1 MEFKVEEF
9 SNILQR
15 TVENF
20 HSAAELKEVGEVIK
34 VGDGIAK
41 VYGLDN
47 VQAGELVEFES
58 GVKGMALNLE
68 TDNVGIVIF
77 GDAQTIKEGSS
88 VKRTGKI
95 VEVPVGKGLLG
106 RVIDA
111 LGNPID
117 GTGGFD
123 RVFSS
128 DRFVRKRKKQ
138 EA

>member
-47 VQAGELVEFES
+47 VKAE
-58 GVKGMALNLE
+58 N
-68 TDNVGIVIF
+68 
-77 GDAQTIKEGSS
+77 
-88 VKRTGKI
+88 
-95 VEVPVGKGLLG
+95 
-106 RVIDA
+106 
-111 LGNPID
+111 
-117 GTGGFD
+117 
-123 RVFSS
+123 
-128 DRFVRKRKKQ
+128 
-138 EA
+138 